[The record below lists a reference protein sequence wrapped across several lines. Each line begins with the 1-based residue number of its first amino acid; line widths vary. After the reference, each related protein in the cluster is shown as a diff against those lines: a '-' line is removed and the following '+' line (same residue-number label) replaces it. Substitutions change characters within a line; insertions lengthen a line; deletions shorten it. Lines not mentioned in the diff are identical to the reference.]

1 MLGKEQLKCD
11 MDKKHDIIKKAAF
24 LLFLFMNTSIV
35 NAQSLNDYLLD
46 RLTASWQCR
55 QVDYEEMIDVVLN
68 KKDSLDSYLRGLA
81 FIEIMRSEGNDS
93 MTIKMIDKLFDLYD
107 DSRIAGMRNYL
118 LDTKVRLLILNNRY
132 AEVGKTADYVA
143 KRWPQDSDMQQWA
156 IRHKRL
162 AEAAKDVKP
171 VIVKWEKDE
180 TRLVA
185 NKNLTYQNES
195 LPFMTFN
202 AKFNGVESNKLFMD
216 TGLMTSMN
224 IMRSFA
230 DKIGVKLLPDTLQM
244 QSANQYGKVFNL
256 QLGILDSF
264 QLGNVT
270 IYNHP
275 VYVSDEEEQY
285 GNVGVIGTPDLAR
298 FGYVEITKD
307 SLILRKHSGHKEVEP
322 NFTMNPGI
330 KGTKCICLPCICQGR
345 QSKFVLD
352 TGSNSFLIP
361 EGDNTSEIVAEVGG
375 QTLEIAAGMYSHP
388 LVLEHDAIGFWGL
401 PILWALDRI
410 LLDFEHRHVDFIK
423 KKGVSNTLRLASDFQ
438 L

>member
-1 MLGKEQLKCD
+1 
-11 MDKKHDIIKKAAF
+11 MDYIKKTAF
-24 LLFLFMNTSIV
+24 LLFLLLDISLV
-35 NAQSLNDYLLD
+35 KAQSWNDYLLD

-55 QVDYEEMIDVVLN
+55 QVNYEAMTNVVLG

-81 FIEIMRSEGNDS
+81 FVEIMRSEGDDS

-107 DSRIAGMRNYL
+107 DSRIAGMRDYL
-118 LDTKVRLLILNNRY
+118 LDTKVRLLVLNNRY
-132 AEVGKTADYVA
+132 VEVGQTADYVA

-180 TRLVA
+180 TRLA
-185 NKNLTYQNES
+185 TNKNLTYQNES

-202 AKFNGVESNKLFMD
+202 AKFNGVKSNKLFMD

-244 QSANQYGKVFNL
+244 QSANQYGKVFHL

-270 IYNHP
+270 IYNLP

-298 FGYVEITKD
+298 FGYVEITAD
-307 SLILRKHSGHKEVEP
+307 SLILKKHSNHKEVEP

-330 KGTKCICLPCICQGR
+330 KGTKCICLPCVLQGR
-345 QSKFVLD
+345 PSKFILD

-361 EGDNTSEIVAEVGG
+361 EGENASEIIAEVGG
-375 QTLEIAAGMYSHP
+375 QTFEIAEGMYSHP
-388 LVLEHDAIGFWGL
+388 LVQEHDAIGFWGL
-401 PILWALDRI
+401 PILRAFDRI
-410 LLDFEHRHVDFIK
+410 QLDFDHTHVNYIRK
-423 KKGVSNTLRLASDFQ
+423 K
-438 L
+438 